1 MLQPSDSFL
10 FTEVERKKEQVAYD
24 DSTTQLLLA
33 AISAMTTSLTGLGC
47 YFMVST
53 GAPSWTMG
61 VVTFVMVVVGSVL
74 THHIGSRFRKNSEN
88 SGNEVQPQQV
98 DTLMETVGERSTR
111 RHTHHRRFSASER
124 RVSDSKFRSLYSAI
138 ETVVAIKGFAHD
150 VVRED
155 FDVGGLSRAF
165 CAKLSAISQLAQVN
179 NGRIDMCNGSVL
191 FISFA
196 SRNSVSEALR
206 AAYYSVRL
214 KDESSPR
221 GGLSV
226 VSLDDNVQNSPKSIF
241 SLNLTAGV
249 RRGTVLKG
257 RIGTD
262 MQSWSVTTCG
272 AANVAEKLAD
282 ACTPFHVTLL
292 IACDKLDEHAS
303 DYQFF
308 QVDYIQFGGTN
319 ETECIPIY
327 AVEEG
332 SGIDADLAVLWLHLQ
347 AGEIATGAEIL
358 EGMDRAESAKTLT
371 CMKQRI
377 ARVSPRDSAEYRCSL
392 ALDTFPVSE
401 DELRRAK
408 KFTKGHTR
416 VAVSQTRVFVF
427 LVFHIDEVE
436 TRKFREGIACFSMA
450 VERANGV
457 VESVNSDRF
466 VARWCVGASLSDCL
480 GCAVTLVKVFDKWS
494 FGIGLCKGEGVC
506 VEHRGEELAHS
517 TVRVR
522 AECLAVV
529 AHLHKLRVVADAD
542 LVTAQRANA
551 LHTSDIVAAT
561 GETKRARRGV
571 VRQES
576 ISSAAGAPPTHAR
589 FSSMSS
595 LRNGNG
601 DNTST
606 RIAAEARPQ
615 WRPISYDSV
624 FVLPAKI
631 ASQGLVHLSDDV
643 NPMYL
648 RAMGYVSDRCWA
660 SARDLLQQY
669 SDLDESDAWAQI
681 LYNACC
687 AAFLEEE
694 SGARSSDDPLVL
706 QVNRAGAQ
714 FVTTHLPLGG
724 AFIATPDNPTL
735 NVNVSIPNPLSH
747 SARMMSGRKTL
758 KVKARATP
766 ASSVFASN
774 CSPQVVARALRD
786 REQIRINLGFHGK
799 NNETTSSRGL
809 SVMRHRVAEAWN
821 LFRLA
826 AIFFECTITPAR
838 AFYPNDDYTTAV
850 IIFVILGAICD
861 VAHIG
866 DVILNFYEPVTTN
879 RGIKVTNMTDIAA
892 MYVSSWLAPDIIAC
906 LPWELFWVPFNPR
919 IYAQHPWVRVN
930 RLINIFR
937 IPSQVIAIQETYA
950 EDIHPVAVKLM
961 YNMLLLAFIL
971 YWMGCMWG
979 TAKGDTDCDLSV
991 PYRGKTYASCISKYF
1006 DCDYDGTRTF
1016 ERATIHLHWALRGF
1030 AGYGQG
1036 WPETDKQHLLCIVN
1050 VVLGIAIFA
1059 TVIAYLQ
1066 STMKMTH
1073 NEVFLQRLDAVVAV
1087 AEHRRLDE
1095 KTTADILRYHRMLWS
1110 KTQQV
1115 YEGQFENLKEE
1126 LPAELVAELTF
1137 FSNLKAFDKIDVLH
1151 NARNPQFLTRLIS
1164 SLVLRVGSP
1173 GELLLERGDPF
1184 TPMETG
1190 IYFFYK
1196 GCAFTSIDGEA
1207 VETVHEGGYWGEI
1220 SCLLGVPQPADCRL
1234 LSYCELYFLPAL
1246 KFKSILDEF
1255 PEYANGFV
1263 DTATRRRQAIRLILT
1278 DLDEYDE
1285 VCVDVFGF
1293 VCYSFLFDSPS
1304 SYKIIQHMNTG
1315 GRGVRAGTWR
1325 ILLRGTH
1332 RASYS
1337 KVLL

>member
-1 MLQPSDSFL
+1 MLQPNVSF
-10 FTEVERKKEQVAYD
+10 FSTEVDPKSEEVVYD
-24 DSTTQLLLA
+24 DSTPLFLA

-53 GAPSWTMG
+53 GSPSWTMG

-74 THHIGSRFRKNSEN
+74 THHISVRFRKNPEN
-88 SGNEVQPQQV
+88 SGNMCRPQQADV
-98 DTLMETVGERSTR
+98 LTQALGERGAR
-111 RHTHHRRFSASER
+111 RHTRQSSASER

-206 AAYYSVRL
+206 AAYYSVRV
-214 KDESSPR
+214 KEESSPQ
-221 GGLSV
+221 GVPSLSFNL
-226 VSLDDNVQNSPKSIF
+226 SDDDVQNTPKSIF

-282 ACTPFHVTLL
+282 ACTSFHVTLL

-416 VAVSQTRVFVF
+416 VSVSPTKVFVF

-436 TRKFREGIACFSMA
+436 TRKFREGIASFTMA

-542 LVTAQRANA
+542 LVTAQRTNA
-551 LHTSDIVAAT
+551 LHTSDISSAT

-571 VRQES
+571 QKES
-576 ISSAAGAPPTHAR
+576 VSSSAGSVPTRISS
-589 FSSMSS
+589 SMCS
-595 LRNGNG
+595 LRSG
-601 DNTST
+601 DSAST
-606 RIAAEARPQ
+606 RIAAEAKPQ

-714 FVTTHLPLGG
+714 FVTTQLPLGG
-724 AFIATPDNPTL
+724 AFIATPDNPAL
-735 NVNVSIPNPLSH
+735 SMSIPNPLSH
-747 SARMMSGRKTL
+747 SAKLMSGRKTESAL
-758 KVKARATP
+758 NVTAIAAP
-766 ASSVFASN
+766 ASSLASTV
-774 CSPQVVARALRD
+774 SSQMRPQVVARALRD
-786 REQIRINLGFHGK
+786 REQIRINLGFHNK
-799 NNETTSSRGL
+799 NSDNIYSSGL

-850 IIFVILGAICD
+850 IIFVIVGTLCD

-930 RLINIFR
+930 RLMNVLR

-950 EDIHPVAVKLM
+950 ADVHPVAVKLV

-1006 DCDYDGTRTF
+1006 EVDYDGTGTF
-1016 ERATIHLHWALRGF
+1016 ERVIIHLHWALRGF

-1126 LPAELVAELTF
+1126 LPAELAAELTF

-1184 TPMETG
+1184 NPIETG

-1196 GCAFTSIDGEA
+1196 GCAFTSIDSEA

-1246 KFKSILDEF
+1246 KFKYIIDEF

-1285 VCVDVFGF
+1285 VCVDVFSF
-1293 VCYSFLFDSPS
+1293 VIPFYLIYSTSSQRHLKSDSIV
-1304 SYKIIQHMNTG
+1304 YRDII
-1315 GRGVRAGTWR
+1315 GTIGQFFQTWHP
-1325 ILLRGTH
+1325 L
-1332 RASYS
+1332 
-1337 KVLL
+1337 KE